1 MVSKKNCFALVE
13 GGSMFRY
20 QRAMKK
26 LSVKFRNKL
35 KMQTLGLKGN
45 LLHVAV
51 LSLAIATMSLQQIPS
66 SNTPSKQRGKE
77 FQCLNVLNFLLTGKI
92 CKQVELI
99 SMKLLQEG

>member
-1 MVSKKNCFALVE
+1 
-13 GGSMFRY
+13 MFRY
-20 QRAMKK
+20 QRAKKK

-77 FQCLNVLNFLLTGKI
+77 FHNVSMFS
-92 CKQVELI
+92 I
-99 SMKLLQEG
+99 SS